1 MSPPTPV
8 PHRVTTLETAF
19 RRYPDLPP
27 EILVKSYRLF
37 A

>member
-1 MSPPTPV
+1 MSPTTPV
-8 PHRVTTLETAF
+8 PHRVTTLEAAF

-27 EILVKSYRLF
+27 EILMKTDRLF